1 MRDFGGSRGGRDV
14 VVYLILGR
22 GEAEAGWNEME

>member
-1 MRDFGGSRGGRDV
+1 MREFGGSRGGRD

-22 GEAEAGWNEME
+22 GEAEAGWNEEV